1 MTVNWK
7 QTGDPMEREAWLGF
21 EGDDT
26 APEWRITEKRGGQ
39 DGKGFIIEQA
49 EDRGAG
55 GLRWQS
61 PYLGASVV
69 SQVAEV
75 EGGSD
80 EAKDMIEYF
89 KTCGA

>member
-1 MTVNWK
+1 MTTTWK
-7 QTGDPMEREAWLGF
+7 QTGDPMKREAWLGY

-49 EDRGAG
+49 EDRGPG

-61 PYLGASVV
+61 PYLGA
-69 SQVAEV
+69 VAEV
-75 EGGSD
+75 EGDSD

>member
-1 MTVNWK
+1 MTVTWK

-39 DGKGFIIEQA
+39 DGAGFTIERRPYDGKGWE
-49 EDRGAG
+49 
-55 GLRWQS
+55 S
-61 PYLGASVV
+61 PYLGA
-69 SQVAEV
+69 VAEV